1 MRRKPALDLA
11 TLKRRYADGVKLLQE
26 EGIYPRVVEEIALLV
41 KYFDSNYFYHLL
53 TENILDDIKGTFR
66 SFILKELPPV
76 YEELQSDPTQP
87 LEPFFRREF
96 NSLTILKSCTL
107 NTRYQVS
114 GLMRFSQTRNLLF
127 KSTYLQ
133 GVQRKLNG
141 KIQEYYRELS
151 ENYKQ
156 YFRNQFIHRSITASR
171 ISIQCLEDLADEM
184 ESHFVVPL
192 RKFLAL
198 QQAVAFVHDYLM
210 LQLRGTV
217 HERITY
223 IFQNNGKRVER
234 LVEYFIQDIK
244 CDFIRMVDRQL
255 RKGKPFAW
263 IQRGLLLF
271 LESNRFETLLRKVIY
286 QSLIVHRPPRARI
299 KHTAS

>member
-1 MRRKPALDLA
+1 MDLS
-11 TLKRRYADGVKLLQE
+11 TLKARYASGVQLLQQ
-26 EGIYPRVVEEIALLV
+26 EGIYPRVVEEITLLV

-66 SFILKELPPV
+66 SFILKELPQV
-76 YEELQSDPTQP
+76 YTELYTNPAQP

-96 NSLTILKSCTL
+96 NSLAILKSCTL

-114 GLMRFSQTRNLLF
+114 GLMRFSQTRHLLF

-133 GVQRKLNG
+133 GIQRRLNG

-156 YFRNQFIHRSITASR
+156 YFRNQFVHRSITASR
-171 ISIQCLEDLADEM
+171 ISIQCLEDLAEDV

-192 RKFLAL
+192 RKFFAL
-198 QQAVAFVHDYLM
+198 QQAIAFVHHFLL
-210 LQLRGTV
+210 LQLRGTI
-217 HERITY
+217 HERITA

-234 LVEYFIQDIK
+234 LVTYFIEDIK

-255 RKGKPFAW
+255 RKGKTLPW

-271 LESNRFETLLRKVIY
+271 LESNRFENLLRKVIY
-286 QSLIVHRPPRARI
+286 QSLILHQPPNSRL
-299 KHTAS
+299 KKTAG